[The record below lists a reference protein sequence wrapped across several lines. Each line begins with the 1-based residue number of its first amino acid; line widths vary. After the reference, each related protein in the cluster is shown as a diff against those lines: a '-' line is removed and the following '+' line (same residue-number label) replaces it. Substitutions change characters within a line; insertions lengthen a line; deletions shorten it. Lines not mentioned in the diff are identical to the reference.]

1 MPDDIRFHYIGKPTF
16 SKAVFT
22 DNFSLVFLPFR
33 IYNRRKLCPACL
45 LREAAGKTRQV
56 RRKERKTMISFLAR
70 LFIKNHRETER
81 PEVRQAYGVLCGA
94 VGIGLNAVLFLG
106 KFFAGLLSNSIAIT
120 ADAFNNLSDA
130 GSSLIT
136 LVGFKMAGQKPD
148 PGHPFG
154 HGRIEYLTGLF
165 VSLLIILMGFEL
177 VTSSF
182 DKILHPEDTSFT
194 PVVAGILIAS
204 ILVKFYMYLYNRG
217 TGKKIDSAA
226 MAATATDSFSDMLS
240 TAVVLAAALI
250 GHFSGLHI
258 DGFCGLLVG
267 LFILTAGLR
276 SAGETISPLLGQPP
290 QKEFVDKIGHIVLS
304 HEEILGLH
312 DLIVHDYGP
321 GRTMISLHAEV
332 PASGDLLH
340 LHDTIDN
347 IERELKKELHCEAVI
362 HMDPVMNDDAETQE
376 LKEAVTRLLQQLDPA
391 LNLHDFRI
399 VKGPTHTNIIFDILV
414 PFTEKLG
421 DEEILSRMQEAVHN
435 LDSRYYAVIN
445 IDKDYNS

>member
-1 MPDDIRFHYIGKPTF
+1 M
-16 SKAVFT
+16 
-22 DNFSLVFLPFR
+22 
-33 IYNRRKLCPACL
+33 
-45 LREAAGKTRQV
+45 
-56 RRKERKTMISFLAR
+56 
-70 LFIKNHRETER
+70 
-81 PEVRQAYGVLCGA
+81 
-94 VGIGLNAVLFLG
+94 
-106 KFFAGLLSNSIAIT
+106 
-120 ADAFNNLSDA
+120 
-130 GSSLIT
+130 
-136 LVGFKMAGQKPD
+136 
-148 PGHPFG
+148 
-154 HGRIEYLTGLF
+154 
-165 VSLLIILMGFEL
+165 
-177 VTSSF
+177 
-182 DKILHPEDTSFT
+182 
-194 PVVAGILIAS
+194 
-204 ILVKFYMYLYNRG
+204 
-217 TGKKIDSAA
+217 
-226 MAATATDSFSDMLS
+226 
-240 TAVVLAAALI
+240 
-250 GHFSGLHI
+250 
-258 DGFCGLLVG
+258 
-267 LFILTAGLR
+267 
-276 SAGETISPLLGQPP
+276 
-290 QKEFVDKIGHIVLS
+290 DKIGHIVLS

-376 LKEAVTRLLQQLDPA
+376 LKEAVTGLLHQLDPA

>member
-1 MPDDIRFHYIGKPTF
+1 MEPDVRCRRFC
-16 SKAVFT
+16 AVVLKGRPGRGSGMR
-22 DNFSLVFLPFR
+22 D
-33 IYNRRKLCPACL
+33 
-45 LREAAGKTRQV
+45 
-56 RRKERKTMISFLAR
+56 TMITFLAKIW
-70 LFIKNHRETER
+70 IKNYER
-81 PEVRQAYGVLCGA
+81 TDLPEVRQSYGVLCGG
-94 VGIGLNAVLFLG
+94 VGIGFNILLFLG
-106 KFFAGLLSNSIAIT
+106 KFLPGLISNSIAVT

-182 DKILHPEDTSFT
+182 DKILHPEDTVCT

-204 ILVKFYMYLYNRG
+204 ILVKLYMFFYNRG

-226 MAATATDSFSDMLS
+226 MLATATDSFSDMLS
-240 TAVVLAAALI
+240 TAVVLAATLI
-250 GHFSGLHI
+250 GHFTGLHI

-267 LFILTAGLR
+267 LFILIAGLR

-290 QKEFVDKIGHIVLS
+290 QKEFVEKIEHIVLS

-332 PASGDLLH
+332 PAAGDLLH
-340 LHDTIDN
+340 LHDAIDN
-347 IERELKKELHCEAVI
+347 IERELKRELHCDAVI
-362 HMDPVMNDDAETQE
+362 HMDPVMNDDEETQT
-376 LKEAVTRLLQQLDPA
+376 LKETVTGLLHRLDDS

-414 PFTEKLG
+414 PFSEALP
-421 DEEILSRMQEAVHN
+421 DEEILSRMEEAIHK
-435 LDSRYYAVIN
+435 LDPGYYAVIN